1 MQHAVLLAV
10 HLGDVHEQAAGRRV
24 TWPARGPWTAADR
37 RWLLALV
44 ALAALLWL
52 PRLRGP
58 LDLRYDAGVYY
69 TLATS
74 LARGE
79 GYRLLNEP
87 GAIEAI
93 QYPPLLPAIGALYER
108 VLGTSDPAVV
118 GSWLRRSFLLL
129 SLGYA
134 AAVFALSRRF
144 LTPGLAFVAA
154 LITALHVQTLFLS
167 DLFGSEIP
175 FACVAV
181 LFLLAATADG
191 STMGARG
198 RVLLPLAAG
207 GMALAA
213 YGFRTAGIA
222 ILAAWAAE
230 SLLRGRWR
238 ALAVRAAIALLAV
251 GAWQAYTTRVKE
263 SDAYR
268 HPAYAYQRA
277 HYQFYNVDYADN
289 VSYVDPFRPELGR
302 ATAGDLARRVATN
315 LRYLPAAL
323 GEAVSMPKGWWWGEI
338 ERVNQRLPGLHLP
351 LWLADA
357 ALVAICLPV
366 LAGIALLATQGQ
378 VLIVLYVLA
387 STALIVLT
395 PWPGQFSR
403 YLIPLTPI
411 LGLAL
416 VLCFAAVTTR
426 AAAGRPRAWTAAG
439 ALLGAGI
446 VLILVQ
452 QVYTLGKA
460 FTKHHA
466 PAEYTDAAHRRH
478 RYALFYYDETWRQ
491 HDVSLDWLAAH
502 GEPGAVVASST
513 PQWVYLRTGLRSV
526 MPPYESAAE
535 SAQRLLDG
543 VPVTYLL
550 VDNLSFL
557 DVSRRY
563 TRPVLDAYPD
573 RWRLVYTG
581 GADGPRIYQRVGTSV
596 SPLAGAK

>member
-1 MQHAVLLAV
+1 M
-10 HLGDVHEQAAGRRV
+10 
-24 TWPARGPWTAADR
+24 TWPRRGPWTAADR
-37 RWLLALV
+37 WWLLALV
-44 ALAALLWL
+44 AVAAALWL

-69 TLATS
+69 TLSTS

-93 QYPPLLPAIGALYER
+93 QYPPLLPAVGALYQR

-118 GSWLRRSFLLL
+118 GIWLRRSFLLL
-129 SLGYA
+129 SLGYG

-144 LTPGLAFVAA
+144 LRPGLAFVAA

-167 DLFGSEIP
+167 DLFGAEIP
-175 FACVAV
+175 FACAAV
-181 LFLLAATADG
+181 LFLLAAADAP
-191 STMGARG
+191 GAGPRA
-198 RVLLPLAAG
+198 RALLPAAAG
-207 GMALAA
+207 VLALAA

-230 SLLRGRWR
+230 SMLRRRWR
-238 ALAVRAAIALLAV
+238 SLAVRAAVALLAV
-251 GAWQAYTTRVKE
+251 GSWRAYTNGVKS
-263 SDAYR
+263 SDAYA

-289 VSYVDPFRPELGR
+289 LSYVDPFRPELGR
-302 ATAGDLARRVATN
+302 ATAADLARRVGIN
-315 LRYLPAAL
+315 LSYLPAAV
-323 GEAVSMPKGWWWGEI
+323 GEAVSIPKGWWWGEI
-338 ERVNQRLPGLHLP
+338 NRVNEQLPSLALP
-351 LWLADA
+351 QWLADV
-357 ALVAICLPV
+357 ALVALSLPV
-366 LAGIALLATQGQ
+366 LAGIALLAAQGE
-378 VLIVLYVLA
+378 LLLVLYVLA
-387 STALIVLT
+387 SVAIIVVT

-403 YLIPLTPI
+403 YLVPLTPV

-416 VLCFAAVTTR
+416 LLCFTAVTAR

-439 ALLGAGI
+439 ALLGASI
-446 VLILVQ
+446 ALVLVQ

-466 PAEYTDAAHRRH
+466 PAEYTDASGRRH
-478 RYALFYYDETWRQ
+478 SYALFYYDDTWRQ
-491 HDVSLDWLAAH
+491 HDVSLAWLAAH
-502 GEPGAVVASST
+502 GDPTAVVASST
-513 PQWVYLRTGLRSV
+513 PQWVYLKTGLRAV
-526 MPPYESAAE
+526 MPPYEPAAAT
-535 SAQRLLDG
+535 AQRLLDD
-543 VPVTYLL
+543 VPVSYLL

-557 DVSRRY
+557 DVGRRY
-563 TRPVLDAYPD
+563 TRPVLQTYPD

-581 GADGPRIYQRVGTSV
+581 GPDGPRIYQRAGKNV

>member
-1 MQHAVLLAV
+1 MT
-10 HLGDVHEQAAGRRV
+10 R
-24 TWPARGPWTAADR
+24 PARGPWTAADR

-74 LARGE
+74 LARGV

-93 QYPPLLPAIGALYER
+93 QYPPLLPAIGALHER
-108 VLGTSDPAVV
+108 LLGTSDPAVV
-118 GSWLRRSFLLL
+118 GTWLRRSFFLL
-129 SLGYA
+129 SLGYV

-144 LTPGLAFVAA
+144 LTPGLAAVAA

-175 FACVAV
+175 FACAAV
-181 LFLLAATADG
+181 LFLLAATADRAPEG
-191 STMGARG
+191 ERR
-198 RVLLPLAAG
+198 RVLLSLAAG
-207 GMALAA
+207 VMALTA

-222 ILAAWAAE
+222 LLAAWAGE
-230 SLLRGRWR
+230 SLLRRQWR
-238 ALAVRAAIALLAV
+238 AFAARAAVGLLAV
-251 GAWQAYTTRVKE
+251 GTWRGYTNAVKS
-263 SDAYR
+263 SDAYL

-289 VSYVDPFRPELGR
+289 VAYVDPFRPELGP
-302 ATAGDLARRVATN
+302 ATAGDLARRVGAN

-338 ERVNQRLPGLHLP
+338 ERVNERLPGARLP
-351 LWLADA
+351 RWLADI
-357 ALVAICLPV
+357 ALVALCLPV
-366 LAGIALLATQGQ
+366 LAGVVLLATQGQ
-378 VLIVLYVLA
+378 LLIVLYVLT

-403 YLIPLTPI
+403 YLVPLTPV

-416 VLCFAAVTTR
+416 LLCFSAVSTR
-426 AAAGRPRAWTAAG
+426 AGTGRPRGWRAARG
-439 ALLGAGI
+439 VLGASI
-446 VLILVQ
+446 ALILVQ
-452 QVYTLGKA
+452 QAYTLFKA

-466 PAEYTDAAHRRH
+466 PAEYTDAAGRRH
-478 RYALFYYDETWRQ
+478 PYALFYYDETWRE
-491 HDVSLDWLAAH
+491 HDLSLDWLAAH
-502 GEPGAVVASST
+502 GDPGTVVASST
-513 PQWVYLRTGLRSV
+513 PQWVYLRTGLRAV
-526 MPPYESAAE
+526 MPPYEPAAGTAE
-535 SAQRLLDG
+535 QLLDG

-563 TRPVLDAYPD
+563 TRPVLEAYPD
-573 RWRLVYTG
+573 RWRLIYTG
-581 GADGPRIYQRVGTSV
+581 GAEGPRIYRRVGTNV
-596 SPLAGAK
+596 APLAGAKSK